1 MAIGFISA
9 KYTSARRRRVG
20 TLASLVLASILFVG
34 ASCAGERF
42 EFVNET
48 GGPITLTAIP
58 PPPSERT
65 PVAWIIE
72 PDETFETLI
81 FERSPDARWV
91 ITDADGVLLMEVV
104 VGYEFVDYFESQ
116 IVVR

>member
-1 MAIGFISA
+1 M
-9 KYTSARRRRVG
+9 
-20 TLASLVLASILFVG
+20 
-34 ASCAGERF
+34 
-42 EFVNET
+42 
-48 GGPITLTAIP
+48 
-58 PPPSERT
+58 
-65 PVAWIIE
+65 AWIIE